1 MIQYRKS
8 ADAYGAELWDY
19 FKTKEDKREIV
30 ERDDYFIDGTRS
42 GYGGSVYFS
51 EYKDWSP
58 IEREAVKYAHGR
70 VLDVGCGA
78 GRHALYLQRKGL
90 DVTGID
96 SSPLAIKICKLRG
109 LRNARVLSIDHVND
123 FKTDSFDTVILLGNN
138 FGLFGGFRKAK
149 ILLRKLRK
157 ITSADATIIATT
169 VDPYQTKYPI
179 HRRYQQ
185 LNRRR
190 GRMPGQL
197 RIRIR
202 HGDLIGPWFDYLLAS
217 KREVEQIVDGTAWK
231 VTRFIKSTGPAY
243 AVVIAKE

>member
-1 MIQYRKS
+1 MAKT
-8 ADAYGAELWDY
+8 ADAYGAGLWDY

-30 ERDDYFIDGTRS
+30 ERDDRFIDGTRS

-51 EYKDWSP
+51 EYKDWAP
-58 IEREAVKYAHGR
+58 VEKKAIKYAHGR

-78 GRHALYLQRKGL
+78 GRHALYLQEKGL

-109 LRNARVLSIDHVND
+109 LKKARVLSFDRISK
-123 FKTDSFDTVILLGNN
+123 FKINSFDSILLLGNN

-149 ILLRKLRK
+149 LLLGKLAK
-157 ITSADATIIATT
+157 ITSASATIISSTT
-169 VDPYQTKYPI
+169 DPYQTKNPI
-179 HRRYQQ
+179 HRRYQKF
-185 LNRRR
+185 NRRR

-217 KREVEQIVDGTAWK
+217 KKEVKQIVDGTGWK
-231 VTRFIKSTGPAY
+231 ISRFIESTGPAY
-243 AVVIAKE
+243 AVVIEKQ

>member
-1 MIQYRKS
+1 MVNS

-19 FKTKEDKREIV
+19 FKTRDDKREIV
-30 ERDDYFIDGTRS
+30 ERDDNFIDGSRD
-42 GYGGSVYFS
+42 GYGGGVYFS
-51 EYKDWSP
+51 EYKDWSR
-58 IEREAVKYAHGR
+58 IEKKAIAHAHDR

-96 SSPLAIKICKLRG
+96 TSPLAIKICKLRG
-109 LRNARVLSIDHVND
+109 LKKARVLCFDQINK
-123 FKTDSFDTVILLGNN
+123 FKADSFDTVILMGNN

-149 ILLRKLRK
+149 ALLRQLHG
-157 ITSADATIIATT
+157 ITSARATIIASTM
-169 VDPYQTKYPI
+169 DPYQTKNPI
-179 HRRYQQ
+179 HRRYQK

-202 HGDLIGPWFDYLLAS
+202 HGDIIGPWFDYLLAS
-217 KREVEQIVDGTAWK
+217 KKEVKQIFNGTGWRIK
-231 VTRFIKSTGPAY
+231 RFIDSDDSRY
-243 AVVIAKE
+243 AFIAEKE